1 MRFPSEGMLQIGL
14 RVEGRPAR
22 GQPSKEVL
30 KFDGA
35 SHDCHAFIVARS
47 RDGVTSPS
55 LRLQPERHH
64 VDAFLDRP
72 NTRAAMMCRV
82 RPRYVFIII
91 IAAGGLVLAASLAL
105 WAVTGTR
112 LVEFPP
118 WLESVSAF
126 ATFIAAV
133 TAGIFAVAAFKIEFD
148 RDVRWHVAQRRSQA
162 ALVAAWVYEA
172 ERDEEFE
179 TDDDGFEFATDIG
192 LTAVRVKVRNASEL
206 PVTNVAI
213 RVRLT
218 AATDDGN
225 GMDREIGTAGIA
237 VLEPSPE
244 AIQVVVLTPFDF
256 IDEGAALPP
265 DYTVHVS
272 TQFVDAADLSW
283 ERTSSGRLRE
293 TNK

>member
-1 MRFPSEGMLQIGL
+1 
-14 RVEGRPAR
+14 
-22 GQPSKEVL
+22 
-30 KFDGA
+30 
-35 SHDCHAFIVARS
+35 
-47 RDGVTSPS
+47 
-55 LRLQPERHH
+55 
-64 VDAFLDRP
+64 
-72 NTRAAMMCRV
+72 
-82 RPRYVFIII
+82 
-91 IAAGGLVLAASLAL
+91 
-105 WAVTGTR
+105 
-112 LVEFPP
+112 LVEFPL

-133 TAGIFAVAAFKIEFD
+133 TAGIFAAGAFKIEFD

-162 ALVAAWVYEA
+162 ALVAAWVHEV

-179 TDDDGFEFATDIG
+179 TDDDGFEIGTEIG

-206 PVTNVAI
+206 PVTKVGI

-225 GMDREIGTAGIA
+225 GMDREIGSAGIA

-256 IDEGAALPP
+256 IDEGAVLPP
-265 DYTVHVS
+265 DYTIHVS
-272 TQFVDAADLSW
+272 MQFVDAADVAW